1 LSSFHDYAL
10 RSSSTKALEAMGI
23 DTPTFIQESTIPLLL
38 EEQDVIAQAPTG
50 SGKTLAFALP
60 IMEQVKQGDRHTQAL
75 ILVPTRELARQVS
88 SVFEQLCER
97 SDVRVT
103 LLYGGVGY
111 DKQEKQLRAGSH
123 IVVGT
128 PGRTLDHIN
137 RRTLKLGRVRVM
149 VLDEADEM
157 LDRGFAPDVE
167 NILARTPSSRITALF
182 SATTP
187 DWVHRIAAKHLI
199 EPEVISS
206 GEAIEEPDIE
216 HSVMEVYRG
225 DKFQVLLRLLAQPG
239 DGSTLVF
246 GRTKR
251 GVQNLGRR
259 LRQHGFNVAIL
270 EGNLGQAQRDR
281 EMAKFRDGK
290 ADVLAATNVAARG
303 LDVEHI
309 GRVINYDMPDS
320 KELFTHRVGRTGRMG
335 RSGEAITLASA
346 VDLPK
351 LHEIERGLGRKLPRV
366 SAKSIEHQPVPER
379 LPVPAG
385 NRSRSNDRSPNGHSS
400 NGHSIGTNVANTR
413 KYTSAGNGR
422 FGHRRSGRRRR

>member
-1 LSSFHDYAL
+1 M
-10 RSSSTKALEAMGI
+10 KALEAIGI
-23 DTPTFIQESTIPLLL
+23 DTPTFIQENTIPLLL
-38 EEQDVIAQAPTG
+38 EERDVIAQAPTG

-75 ILVPTRELARQVS
+75 ILVPTRELARQVA

-137 RRTLKLGRVRVM
+137 RRTLKLDRVRVM

-167 NILARTPSSRITALF
+167 KILARTPRSRITALF

-199 EPEVISS
+199 EPEVVSS
-206 GEAIEEPDIE
+206 GEAVEEPDIE
-216 HSVMEVYRG
+216 HSVMEVYRE

-259 LRQHGFNVAIL
+259 LRQHGFNVAVL

-366 SAKSIEHQPVPER
+366 SAKSIQNQSVPER
-379 LPVPAG
+379 VPVAAG
-385 NRSRSNDRSPNGHSS
+385 ERLQSNGRSTNGHSPKAK
-400 NGHSIGTNVANTR
+400 VANTR
-413 KYTSAGNGR
+413 SYTGGSSSR
-422 FGHRRSGRRRR
+422 WGRRRAGGRGRR

>member
-10 RSSSTKALEAMGI
+10 RSSSMKALETMGI
-23 DTPTFIQESTIPLLL
+23 DTPTFIQENTIPLLL
-38 EEQDVIAQAPTG
+38 EERDVIAQAPTG

-75 ILVPTRELARQVS
+75 ILVPTRELARQVA
-88 SVFEQLCER
+88 SVFEQLSER

-103 LLYGGVGY
+103 LLYGGIGY

-123 IVVGT
+123 VVVGT

-137 RRTLKLGRVRVM
+137 RRTLKLDRVRVM

-167 NILARTPSSRITALF
+167 KILARTPRSRITALF

-187 DWVHRIAAKHLI
+187 DWVHRIANKHLI

-206 GEAIEEPDIE
+206 GEAVEEPDIE
-216 HSVMEVYRG
+216 HSVMEVYRE

-239 DGSTLVF
+239 EGSTLVF

-259 LRQHGFNVAIL
+259 LKQHGFNVAVL

-366 SAKSIEHQPVPER
+366 SAKSIEHQPAPGRVP
-379 LPVPAG
+379 VATSD
-385 NRSRSNDRSPNGHSS
+385 RSRSNGRSTNGHSPK
-400 NGHSIGTNVANTR
+400 TKVANTR
-413 KYTSAGNGR
+413 SYTGGSSSRWARRARGR
-422 FGHRRSGRRRR
+422 GRR

>member
-1 LSSFHDYAL
+1 MTSFHDYDL
-10 RSSSTKALEAMGI
+10 CPSSYKALDRMDI
-23 DTPTFIQESTIPLLL
+23 TTPTYIQETTIPLLL
-38 EEQDVIAQAPTG
+38 EERDVIAQAPTG

-60 IMEQVKQGDRHTQAL
+60 IIEHIDPDSKWTQAL

-88 SVFEQLCER
+88 AVFDQLSER
-97 SDVRVT
+97 SAVRVT

-111 DKQEKQLRAGSH
+111 DRQEKGLRAGSH

-128 PGRTLDHIN
+128 PGRTLDHIK
-137 RRTLKLGRVRVM
+137 RRSLKLDRVRVM
-149 VLDEADEM
+149 ILDEADEM

-167 NILARTPSSRITALF
+167 RILATTPQSRQTALF

-187 DWVHRIAAKHLI
+187 DWVHRIASKHLMN
-199 EPEVISS
+199 PEVITSHDVTK
-206 GEAIEEPDIE
+206 EEPDIE
-216 HSVMEVYRG
+216 HTVMEVYRE
-225 DKFQVLLRLLAQPG
+225 DKFQVLVRLLNEAN

-259 LRQHGFNVAIL
+259 LKQQGFRVAVL
-270 EGNLGQAQRDR
+270 EGNLGQNQRDR
-281 EMAKFRDGK
+281 EMARFRDGK

-320 KELFTHRVGRTGRMG
+320 HELFTHRVGRTGRMG
-335 RSGEAITLASA
+335 RSGEAITLVTA

-351 LHEIERGLGRKLPRV
+351 LHEIERGIGHKLPRIGTQ
-366 SAKSIEHQPVPER
+366 SNGNGASPKDKTPVG
-379 LPVPAG
+379 AG
-385 NRSRSNDRSPNGHSS
+385 VGSSRSRQRSASS
-400 NGHSIGTNVANTR
+400 N
-413 KYTSAGNGR
+413 
-422 FGHRRSGRRRR
+422 RRRWSRRRGRR

>member
-1 LSSFHDYAL
+1 MSSFHDFAL
-10 RSSSTKALEAMGI
+10 HPHSLKALDRMGI
-23 DTPTFIQESTIPLLL
+23 DTPTFIQENTIPLLL
-38 EEQDVIAQAPTG
+38 EERDVIAQAPTG

-60 IMEQVKQGDRHTQAL
+60 IMEHVKQGDRHTQAL
-75 ILVPTRELARQVS
+75 ILVPTRELARQVA
-88 SVFEQLCER
+88 SVFDILCEK
-97 SDVRVT
+97 SAVRVT

-111 DKQEKQLRAGSH
+111 DKQEKALRAGSH

-137 RRTLKLGRVRVM
+137 RRTLKLDRVRVM

-167 NILARTPSSRITALF
+167 KILARTPQSRQTALF

-187 DWVHRIAAKHLI
+187 DWVHKIASKHLC
-199 EPEVISS
+199 EPKAISS
-206 GEAIEEPDIE
+206 GEEVEVPDIE
-216 HSVMEVYRG
+216 HTVMEVYRE
-225 DKFQVLLRLLAQPG
+225 DKFQVLLRLLAEPSE
-239 DGSTLVF
+239 GSTLVF

-259 LRQHGFNVAIL
+259 LRQHGFNVAVL

-281 EMAKFRDGK
+281 EMAKFRDGR

-303 LDVEHI
+303 IDIEHI

-320 KELFTHRVGRTGRMG
+320 HELFTHRVGRTGRMG
-335 RSGEAITLASA
+335 RSGEAITLAGPI
-346 VDLPK
+346 DLPK

-366 SAKSIEHQPVPER
+366 SARSIADRPIPER
-379 LPVPAG
+379 VAVPSG
-385 NRSRSNDRSPNGHSS
+385 GGSRTNGRSPNGGSSGERNRSS
-400 NGHSIGTNVANTR
+400 NRRWGRRH
-413 KYTSAGNGR
+413 AGN
-422 FGHRRSGRRRR
+422 RRR

>member
-10 RSSSTKALEAMGI
+10 RSSSMKALETMGI
-23 DTPTFIQESTIPLLL
+23 DTPTFIQENTIPLLL
-38 EEQDVIAQAPTG
+38 EERDVIAQAPTG

-75 ILVPTRELARQVS
+75 ILVPTRELARQVA
-88 SVFEQLCER
+88 SVFEQLSER

-103 LLYGGVGY
+103 LLYGGIGY

-123 IVVGT
+123 VVVGT

-137 RRTLKLGRVRVM
+137 RRTLKLDRVRVM

-167 NILARTPSSRITALF
+167 KILARTPRSRITALF

-187 DWVHRIAAKHLI
+187 DWVHRIANKHLI

-206 GEAIEEPDIE
+206 GEAVEEPDIE
-216 HSVMEVYRG
+216 HSVMEVYRE

-239 DGSTLVF
+239 EGSTLVF

-259 LRQHGFNVAIL
+259 LKQHGFNVAVL

-366 SAKSIEHQPVPER
+366 SAKSIEHQPAPER
-379 LPVPAG
+379 VPVATSD
-385 NRSRSNDRSPNGHSS
+385 RSRSNGRSTNGHSPK
-400 NGHSIGTNVANTR
+400 TKVANTR
-413 KYTSAGNGR
+413 SYTGGSSSRWARRARGR
-422 FGHRRSGRRRR
+422 GRR